1 MSTEVTLTVRPELPQ
16 QLEDRIET
24 IYRQAGYQSK
34 GDLVRDAVR
43 KHVNELE
50 AEHHVQEVA
59 VRDAFD
65 YSIHRTR
72 VSGPEIRFTP
82 KREAPVRFKY
92 VDKGNPPHTTL
103 LDTGTT
109 YVAEDDIV
117 DALENIEGV
126 ERAGVLTKG
135 EIKVTVAEDNPVP
148 LAESD
153 TQKPLVDRVYDTLD
167 PIIREANQRVL
178 DGEETRRDA
187 FERAVKPYWPMVT
200 NRQSIQ

>member
-1 MSTEVTLTVRPELPQ
+1 MRPEIPD
-16 QLEDRIET
+16 QLENRIET
-24 IYRQAGYQSK
+24 VYRQAGYRSK

-43 KHVNELE
+43 KHVNDLE
-50 AEHHVQEVA
+50 AEHHINEVA

-65 YSIHRTR
+65 DTIYRTS
-72 VSGPEIRFTP
+72 VSGPEIRFTS
-82 KREAPVRFKY
+82 KSNTSFRFKY

-109 YVAEDDIV
+109 YVAEDNIV
-117 DALENIEGV
+117 DALENLEGV
-126 ERAGVLTKG
+126 ARTRVLTKG

-167 PIIREANQRVL
+167 PLIKEANQRVL
-178 DGEETRRDA
+178 NGEETRQEA
-187 FERAVKPYWPMVT
+187 FEQAVKPYWPMVT
-200 NRQSIQ
+200 NRRST